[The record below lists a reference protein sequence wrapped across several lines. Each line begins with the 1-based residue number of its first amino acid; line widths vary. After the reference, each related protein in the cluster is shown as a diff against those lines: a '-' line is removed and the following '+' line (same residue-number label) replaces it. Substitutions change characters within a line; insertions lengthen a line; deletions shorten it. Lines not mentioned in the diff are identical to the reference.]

1 MMKTH
6 HLKPNVEGVVV
17 EVNPLERLTQF
28 WEQMDSIGLQN
39 VIVENLKKV
48 SSFWKGQLSVA
59 LGSVHN
65 SPFLGFSKVGHRRK
79 CFHQFTLVCLI
90 AVEELL
96 RKMSPLKFKELDI
109 DNDGKLSV
117 KELEPAVAN
126 IEAALRLPPQGCSPD
141 FDHIYTEELH
151 IETIDLRFASL

>member
-65 SPFLGFSKVGHRRK
+65 SPFLVCSFIIASSTNRN
-79 CFHQFTLVCLI
+79 HQAI
-90 AVEELL
+90 
-96 RKMSPLKFKELDI
+96 KI
-109 DNDGKLSV
+109 H
-117 KELEPAVAN
+117 
-126 IEAALRLPPQGCSPD
+126 Q
-141 FDHIYTEELH
+141 
-151 IETIDLRFASL
+151 